1 MFQSQKYLP
10 YAIHESVRQ
19 FYLLQQS
26 KNDTATAYLDNF
38 TNIVEVI
45 TATRGSIGYHKEIL
59 EAVAKEKGVNLDEAT
74 AAELKSITA
83 TAKETY
89 LAVAFLLS
97 SD

>member
-1 MFQSQKYLP
+1 MDNLP
-10 YAIHESVRQ
+10 
-19 FYLLQQS
+19 
-26 KNDTATAYLDNF
+26 
-38 TNIVEVI
+38 NIVEVI
-45 TATRGSIGYHKEIL
+45 TATGGSIGNHKEIQ
-59 EAVAKEKGVNLDEAT
+59 ESVAKEKGVNLDEAT